1 MSDSLQPHGLYTP
14 WNSPGQNYWNGY
26 PFPSPG
32 GLPTQGSNPGLPHR
46 RQIIYQLSHK
56 GSPRIMEWVA
66 YPFSSGS
73 SQLRNRT
80 GVSCIAG
87 RFFTSWATR
96 EAHGCIRAVLLSFHY
111 TAIVLYFLFPDGHQ
125 DFLDHFF
132 FFSPLSLIYYFSSEF
147 TKLKCLHYH
156 HILILSPFSVF
167 QRAGAFL
174 VVWLRANKDNAFLS
188 AKSVLGGVLSLEV
201 ISWL

>member
-32 GLPTQGSNPGLPHR
+32 DLPTQGSNPGLPHCR
-46 RQIIYQLSHK
+46 WIIYQLSHK

-80 GVSCIAG
+80 GVSYIAG
-87 RFFTSWATR
+87 RFVTSWATR

-111 TAIVLYFLFPDGHQ
+111 TAVVLYFLFPDGHLN
-125 DFLDHFF
+125 FLDHFF
-132 FFSPLSLIYYFSSEF
+132 FFFPSLSFITSLLSSQNW
-147 TKLKCLHYH
+147 
-156 HILILSPFSVF
+156 SVF
-167 QRAGAFL
+167 ITITSSSYLPFQFFKGQVLF
-174 VVWLRANKDNAFLS
+174 WLF
-188 AKSVLGGVLSLEV
+188 G
-201 ISWL
+201 